1 MLSKKGREKKVNKK
15 NSIKNKKINK
25 IFILKF
31 SKYFYKKS
39 FN

>member
-15 NSIKNKKINK
+15 NSIKNKNINNYLFIKI
-25 IFILKF
+25 
-31 SKYFYKKS
+31 SKYFKT

>member
-25 IFILKF
+25 IFILKI
-31 SKYFYKKS
+31 SKYFYKNS